1 MLTKYTYLS
10 NLILVLRTKMGGGLS
25 SWSWPWW
32 RPFHPYSKL
41 IRPNSSNQLRH
52 PLLQKAFSLYP
63 VSYWS
68 AKKKKK
74 NSNTYLKIAAKM
86 KGPGVYQAFVFY
98 VYYFICLVIHPLHP
112 RSYTASMLTPTN
124 EAGDK
129 PHSHLI
135 RGSFYKEWLNDDKE
149 ETIKM
154 QREY

>member
-1 MLTKYTYLS
+1 MGYPPALGPDGTLS
-10 NLILVLRTKMGGGLS
+10 T
-25 SWSWPWW
+25 
-32 RPFHPYSKL
+32 HT
-41 IRPNSSNQLRH
+41 PNSYVQTLQTSSDILSFRKPFPFTQYH
-52 PLLQKAFSLYP
+52 TDLL
-63 VSYWS
+63 
-68 AKKKKK
+68 KKKK

-135 RGSFYKEWLNDDKE
+135 RGSFYKE
-149 ETIKM
+149 
-154 QREY
+154 

>member
-1 MLTKYTYLS
+1 MGYPPGLGPDGALS
-10 NLILVLRTKMGGGLS
+10 T
-25 SWSWPWW
+25 
-32 RPFHPYSKL
+32 HT
-41 IRPNSSNQLRH
+41 PNSYVQTLQTSSDILSFRKPFPFTQYH
-52 PLLQKAFSLYP
+52 TDLL
-63 VSYWS
+63 
-68 AKKKKK
+68 KKKK

-135 RGSFYKEWLNDDKE
+135 RGSFYKE
-149 ETIKM
+149 
-154 QREY
+154 